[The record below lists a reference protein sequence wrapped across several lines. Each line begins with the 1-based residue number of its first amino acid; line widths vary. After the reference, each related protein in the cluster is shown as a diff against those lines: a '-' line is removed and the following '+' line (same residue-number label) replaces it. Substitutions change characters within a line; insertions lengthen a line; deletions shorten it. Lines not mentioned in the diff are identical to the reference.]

1 MGREGKGP
9 RGPGPRERERRGA
22 GVKRSEGGARAETVV
37 AVRGARRNV
46 AVRKVFF
53 SRAGR
58 APEEEREQAER
69 RARGELAR
77 VGRARA
83 SGGGGPT
90 RPGEFVVARCD
101 WVHRSRA
108 RAGERA
114 GPSCLSRSQNSCRV
128 KLTWRTG
135 SSARARPDY
144 GTVGQR
150 PGGGRPGAWV
160 QSVSSADTCT
170 CVCRQPAVGAGRNR
184 CDVVATSRDRSS

>member
-9 RGPGPRERERRGA
+9 RGPGPREREERGA

-53 SRAGR
+53 FPGRAG
-58 APEEEREQAER
+58 AGER

-90 RPGEFVVARCD
+90 RPGESSSSRDATGFTRSCRGASGALLSVAVTKQLPRKFNVACGLG
-101 WVHRSRA
+101 SRA
-108 RAGERA
+108 
-114 GPSCLSRSQNSCRV
+114 SRFRN
-128 KLTWRTG
+128 
-135 SSARARPDY
+135 
-144 GTVGQR
+144 
-150 PGGGRPGAWV
+150 GRPATGWGPAAWV
-160 QSVSSADTCT
+160 QPVSGADTCT
-170 CVCRQPAVGAGRNR
+170 CLC
-184 CDVVATSRDRSS
+184 CK